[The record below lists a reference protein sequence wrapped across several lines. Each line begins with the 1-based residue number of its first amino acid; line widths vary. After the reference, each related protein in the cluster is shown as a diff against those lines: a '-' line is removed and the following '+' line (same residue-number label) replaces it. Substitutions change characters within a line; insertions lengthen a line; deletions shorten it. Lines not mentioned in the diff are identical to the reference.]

1 MPLFDMALR
10 KVIKTGNSLAL
21 TIPSSLNDLFDIKK
35 GDTVFVE
42 IDKEN
47 ATITYRFP
55 NRPRQLS
62 FVDHK

>member
-1 MPLFDMALR
+1 M
-10 KVIKTGNSLAL
+10 AL